1 MKLFDYWRSSAAFR
15 MRIALNLK
23 GLEFEREFIHLRRK
37 DQISESYLAVNS
49 QGLVPALVDDDGTV
63 LTQSIAMIEYLDE
76 THPEG
81 ARLMPGDAE
90 GRARVRA
97 ISQAIACEIHP
108 LNNLRVLR
116 HLGQTFGIDDK
127 TRNRDWYAH
136 WIAVGMLGVEGLLAN
151 HPATG
156 DFCHGDT
163 PSLADICLVPQIFNA
178 QRFGCDMSGY
188 PTAMA
193 INARCLALPAFRD
206 ALPDNQP
213 DAE

>member
-1 MKLFDYWRSSAAFR
+1 
-15 MRIALNLK
+15 
-23 GLEFEREFIHLRRK
+23 RRK
-37 DQISESYLAVNS
+37 DQLSEAFLKINP
-49 QGLVPALVDDDGTV
+49 QGRVPALVDADGTIV
-63 LTQSIAMIEYLDE
+63 TPSMAIIEDLDE
-76 THPEG
+76 PRPTAP
-81 ARLMPGDAE
+81 RFMPDDPK

-97 ISQAIACEIHP
+97 IAQAIACEIHP

-151 HPATG
+151 PPATG